1 MVLEDTFLYEEK
13 FFGFNIVSYYL
24 KSLLFLAASSKQHTQ
39 ITEFLLVSNSLGDCE
54 IRCIY
59 N

>member
-54 IRCIY
+54 
-59 N
+59 